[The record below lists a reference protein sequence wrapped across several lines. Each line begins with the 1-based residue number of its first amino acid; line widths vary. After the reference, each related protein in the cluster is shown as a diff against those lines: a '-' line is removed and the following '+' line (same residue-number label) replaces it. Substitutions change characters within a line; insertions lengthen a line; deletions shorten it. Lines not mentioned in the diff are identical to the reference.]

1 MSCELLVTLQGS
13 CIWTAKTGLL
23 VHHIQH
29 LIQFYLHIQSIPISA
44 CFAAIVC
51 LKTVKQIFSEPH
63 MQFLVCIDG
72 QGRSQI
78 FELQLHVING
88 NSRWAT
94 KQGVFPHS
102 ESNEK
107 PSVGKTMLMKTERI
121 FKVFAG
127 LQPHRHKT
135 FDMFSHWGMAVNDN
149 SRCDKLTNDF
159 YSAFKAKKK

>member
-51 LKTVKQIFSEPH
+51 LKQSN
-63 MQFLVCIDG
+63 
-72 QGRSQI
+72 RSSPNHI
-78 FELQLHVING
+78 C
-88 NSRWAT
+88 NSRFALT
-94 KQGVFPHS
+94 ARGEVKFLNCSSMSSTETPGGPQNKVLFPHW

-107 PSVGKTMLMKTERI
+107 PSVGKTMLMKTARI

-135 FDMFSHWGMAVNDN
+135 LDMFSHWGMAVNDN

>member
-88 NSRWAT
+88 NSQWAT
-94 KQGVFPHS
+94 KQGVIPTLGIKWKAICWQNNVDEDCKNIQSIRRFAA
-102 ESNEK
+102 
-107 PSVGKTMLMKTERI
+107 PSSQNSWHVLPLRRGCEWQ
-121 FKVFAG
+121 
-127 LQPHRHKT
+127 QPLWQADEWLLLC
-135 FDMFSHWGMAVNDN
+135 F
-149 SRCDKLTNDF
+149 
-159 YSAFKAKKK
+159 